1 MCVRNIYV
9 IIARVDVNKLPAIS
23 QILFLLDA

>member
-1 MCVRNIYV
+1 MYVRNINV
-9 IIARVDVNKLPAIS
+9 IIERVDVSKLPAIS